1 MAKEDY
7 KGIWVFAEQENGII
21 EPTVFELIAK
31 SKDLQAYN
39 KEEIVAVLLGSGIEN
54 LAQDLIAR
62 GADKVIVVDDPALA
76 EYSARPYAEALR
88 QLIEKHKPSIVLYG
102 ATPEYNGATPTKAST
117 VDKVFTF
124 ANTWSPAVEAASGNV
139 EYTANTGIIPW
150 LERPAPKVTA
160 WV

>member
-54 LAQDLIAR
+54 LAQDLIIFSTSI
-62 GADKVIVVDDPALA
+62 GFVPSILTTVTSTYDKSEVFPKLTLTNSFALITSPA
-76 EYSARPYAEALR
+76 EYDELFLSL
-88 QLIEKHKPSIVLYG
+88 
-102 ATPEYNGATPTKAST
+102 
-117 VDKVFTF
+117 
-124 ANTWSPAVEAASGNV
+124 
-139 EYTANTGIIPW
+139 
-150 LERPAPKVTA
+150 
-160 WV
+160 

>member
-76 EYSARPYAEALR
+76 QYSARPYAEALR
-88 QLIEKHKPSIVLYG
+88 QLIEKIAEYINIEKIQLTVKKYYG
-102 ATPEYNGATPTKAST
+102 SVIGILVKYDMSYNS
-117 VDKVFTF
+117 
-124 ANTWSPAVEAASGNV
+124 
-139 EYTANTGIIPW
+139 
-150 LERPAPKVTA
+150 
-160 WV
+160 